1 MKASHIYTKIKNL
14 MVTKPSDNKNSYKII
29 VIYNV

>member
-14 MVTKPSDNKNSYKII
+14 MVTKPSDNKKYTL
-29 VIYNV
+29 YFLL